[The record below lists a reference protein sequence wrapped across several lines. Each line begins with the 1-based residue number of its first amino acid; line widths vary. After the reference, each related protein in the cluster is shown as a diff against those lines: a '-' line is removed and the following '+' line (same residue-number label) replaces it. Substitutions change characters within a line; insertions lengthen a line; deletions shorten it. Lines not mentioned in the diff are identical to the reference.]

1 MTTTSSLSTET
12 SPTPGGATAEVCA
25 SVDELK
31 QRIFDATPMG
41 LCLLIR
47 AQPVL
52 INARFAELLGAA
64 PEDAL
69 RPATWLQQQW
79 PELWPQLL
87 GIGRGQRHVSCAT
100 ASGRIFNGRA
110 YARVLP
116 ALAEGAELITVVDEP
131 QRAQIAFSSHWRA
144 RMLEQTETMGRS
156 GSAEIDLDQGKAV
169 LSKGLYA
176 LLGLPFHPEAVPSWR
191 LLQRLPAKERGYA
204 ASIWQGALPDEPFEF
219 QHRLVCS
226 DGKRL
231 EVLQRGMVET
241 DGSGRRHGYVI
252 IQDITAQREAEQR
265 IQELANHDEVTGLA
279 NRTQLLDRIDA
290 AVHAAK
296 WDPQPFLLL
305 SIQVDQVDQL
315 KQAMAMASP
324 AP

>member
-1 MTTTSSLSTET
+1 MTTTSSLWTET
-12 SPTPGGATAEVCA
+12 SPTPGSATAEVCA

-116 ALAEGAELITVVDEP
+116 ALAEGAELITVVDDP

-156 GSAEIDLDQGKAV
+156 GSAEIDLDQGKAL
-169 LSKGLYA
+169 LSKGLYT
-176 LLGLPFHPEAVPSWR
+176 LLGLPFHPKAVPSWR

-252 IQDITAQREAEQR
+252 IQDITAQREA
-265 IQELANHDEVTGLA
+265 
-279 NRTQLLDRIDA
+279 
-290 AVHAAK
+290 
-296 WDPQPFLLL
+296 
-305 SIQVDQVDQL
+305 
-315 KQAMAMASP
+315 
-324 AP
+324 